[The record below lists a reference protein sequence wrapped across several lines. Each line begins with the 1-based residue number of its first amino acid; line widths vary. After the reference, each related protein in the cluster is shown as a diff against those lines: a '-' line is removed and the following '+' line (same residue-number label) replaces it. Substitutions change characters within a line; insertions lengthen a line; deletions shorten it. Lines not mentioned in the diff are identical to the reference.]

1 MSGRFDYV
9 RTLLRTD
16 AGIVLD
22 EGKDYLIES
31 RLAPVAKASGCAS
44 IEDLEAKLRTTRGTD
59 LHRRVIEAL
68 TTNETS
74 FFRDHDPFEVLRKDI
89 VPALIEA
96 RRPSKELRIWYAASS
111 TGQEPYS
118 MSILLREHF
127 PELATWK
134 ITQLATDINLQVL
147 DRARKGVFTQLE
159 VNRGM
164 PVQLLLKYF
173 TKHGLEWQLN
183 PEICSMVQFEP
194 LNLNGAWPIGM
205 GPFDIVFIRNVMIY
219 FDVKAKQQIL
229 GRIHKVL
236 RPDGYLMLGAVETTI
251 NLDERFVRAPYE
263 KSGCYRPAVA
273 KAA

>member
-1 MSGRFDYV
+1 V
-9 RTLLRTD
+9 RTLLRTE

-31 RLAPVAKASGCAS
+31 RLGPVARVNGYAS
-44 IEDLEAKLRTTRGTD
+44 IEDLEARLRATRGTD
-59 LHRRVIEAL
+59 LHRTVIEAL

-89 VPALIEA
+89 LPALIEA
-96 RRPSKELRIWYAASS
+96 RRSTRELRIWHAASS

-127 PELATWK
+127 PDLATWK
-134 ITQLATDINLQVL
+134 VTQLATDINLQVL
-147 DRARKGVFTQLE
+147 ERARKGTFTQLE

-173 TKHGLEWQLN
+173 TKHGLEWQLK
-183 PEICSMVQFEP
+183 PEICSMVQFES
-194 LNLNGAWPIGM
+194 LNLNGAWPVTMGM
-205 GPFDIVFIRNVMIY
+205 FDIVFIRNVMIY

-229 GRIHKVL
+229 GRIHKLL
-236 RPDGYLMLGAVETTI
+236 RSDGYLMLGAVETTI
-251 NLDERFVRAPYE
+251 NLDERFVRAPYD